1 MCDAGAIDVEAVEH
15 PYLGFVVSLQ
25 ATQVPLLE
33 LKLRPT
39 DTCYTG
45 SERRRRR
52 IGDTSIGG
60 INLDH
65 SHNEGQPPQTR
76 GPN

>member
-1 MCDAGAIDVEAVEH
+1 MCDADAIDVEAVEH
-15 PYLGFVVSLQ
+15 PGFGFVVSLQ

-39 DTCYTG
+39 DMCYTG

-52 IGDTSIGG
+52 IGDKSIRG
-60 INLDH
+60 H
-65 SHNEGQPPQTR
+65 QPR
-76 GPN
+76 SFS

>member
-1 MCDAGAIDVEAVEH
+1 MSDAGAIDAEAVER
-15 PYLGFVVSLQ
+15 PNLGLVVSLQ
-25 ATQVPLLE
+25 ATRVPLLE

-52 IGDTSIGG
+52 TGDKSIGG